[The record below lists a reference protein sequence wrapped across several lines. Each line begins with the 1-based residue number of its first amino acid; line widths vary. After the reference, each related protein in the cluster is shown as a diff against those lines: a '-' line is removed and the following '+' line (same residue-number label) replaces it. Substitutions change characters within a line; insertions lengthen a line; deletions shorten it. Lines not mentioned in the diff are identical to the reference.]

1 MREARETLQR
11 TEGELR
17 IVTEGPL
24 QGGAT
29 RWRESEEKA
38 EKPGGSDQKR
48 DLVWTRQRAMSTS
61 LSATINFLRTA
72 GVREQ
77 KVGFFMIGFPIRNL
91 GDCNRLFR
99 TIKNFIRKRFQRKF
113 SGTF

>member
-38 EKPGGSDQKR
+38 ENPAA
-48 DLVWTRQRAMSTS
+48 LTRSEDGKNQRA
-61 LSATINFLRTA
+61 SAS
-72 GVREQ
+72 
-77 KVGFFMIGFPIRNL
+77 VGFIPQMSL
-91 GDCNRLFR
+91 G
-99 TIKNFIRKRFQRKF
+99 
-113 SGTF
+113 SA